1 MEKSTITIR
10 AARPEDAAALLV
22 IYAPYV
28 EKTAITIEYE
38 VPSVEEFTQRIT
50 STLARYPYL
59 VAEADGQ
66 ILGYAY
72 VGTFHDRPAY
82 DWSVETSIYVD
93 SNLRHSGVGRALHD
107 ALERVLGAMGI
118 LNLNACIAW
127 PNVENDPY
135 LTRNSGDFH
144 EHMGYRPVGTFSKCG
159 YKFHRWYDMIWME
172 KHIGEHLENQPPIRL
187 FPDVQKELGF

>member
-28 EKTAITIEYE
+28 EKTAITFEYE

-72 VGTFHDRPAY
+72 
-82 DWSVETSIYVD
+82 
-93 SNLRHSGVGRALHD
+93 
-107 ALERVLGAMGI
+107 
-118 LNLNACIAW
+118 
-127 PNVENDPY
+127 
-135 LTRNSGDFH
+135 
-144 EHMGYRPVGTFSKCG
+144 VGTFSKCG